1 MKKVLLTL
9 IVSLAFCGSVF
20 SHESHWSDFDY
31 HDYQTHA
38 DLMAFVS
45 IDNNMISLTDNYA
58 DFEVGAFVGDECRG
72 HAFLKYL
79 GYLYPMT
86 NLLPIYYTPGATN
99 DVVSFKMF
107 DHINNVEYTLCT
119 SSEPVLTG
127 NDYSYSYIMN
137 PITLSFT
144 TPTFTKD
151 IIGYTPGSRD
161 HYYLLASPIG
171 EVKPNNVTNML
182 EDEFDLYW
190 FNQED
195 DEWMNYKVESF
206 NLIPGKGYLYANS
219 QNTTLTFTGCAYG
232 GSGIVTL
239 TKNEGS
245 QFEGWNLVGNPFG
258 KTAYITKPFFTM
270 NEDGSEIIASQSNS
284 IGVMEGVFVVA
295 ESDGELLTFSS
306 DSQRNFNGQIV
317 LNVTRNYG
325 ATIDRAIIRFGEN
338 STLPK
343 FMLNQDNTKIYI
355 PQEGHDYA
363 MIHGT
368 NTGELSV
375 NFRAAQNGTYT
386 LSVNV
391 EDVDV
396 TYLHLFDNLTG
407 DDINLLQTPNYSFT
421 ASTSDDD
428 NRFKLVY
435 TTGAHTMFSYYNN
448 GNWIINNEGNATFQV
463 VDINGR
469 IISSEEING
478 GFTKHIEA
486 APGVYMFR
494 LIKGENVQ
502 IQNVIVK

>member
-1 MKKVLLTL
+1 
-9 IVSLAFCGSVF
+9 
-20 SHESHWSDFDY
+20 
-31 HDYQTHA
+31 
-38 DLMAFVS
+38 
-45 IDNNMISLTDNYA
+45 
-58 DFEVGAFVGDECRG
+58 
-72 HAFLKYL
+72 
-79 GYLYPMT
+79 
-86 NLLPIYYTPGATN
+86 
-99 DVVSFKMF
+99 
-107 DHINNVEYTLCT
+107 
-119 SSEPVLTG
+119 
-127 NDYSYSYIMN
+127 
-137 PITLSFT
+137 
-144 TPTFTKD
+144 
-151 IIGYTPGSRD
+151 
-161 HYYLLASPIG
+161 
-171 EVKPNNVTNML
+171 
-182 EDEFDLYW
+182 
-190 FNQED
+190 
-195 DEWMNYKVESF
+195 MNYKVESF

-375 NFRAAQNGTYT
+375 NFKAAQNRTYT